1 MTLRQK
7 IQQIID
13 EGQSS
18 DDSSKQICIMLNDE
32 LSLDGNGWF
41 EDDPE
46 LEALF
51 ENSDES
57 EEN

>member
-46 LEALF
+46 LKVLF
-51 ENSDES
+51 EDSDES
-57 EEN
+57 